1 MQPGVIASDVSI
13 GRLGLRPE
21 APEDDDF
28 LLALYESTRAAEME
42 LTNWTADQRREFLR
56 SQFQLQRTHY
66 RRYYTHA
73 TFDVITLDDVPIG
86 RMYVHSGSSEIRLM
100 EISID
105 PALRGRGIG
114 TQLVQSVLAE
124 AERLGKTVTLHVEP
138 YNPALRLYQRLG
150 FTIVEERG
158 LNFLLERRSQ
168 VGRAAATISPTASR

>member
-1 MQPGVIASDVSI
+1 MQPEVIASDVSI

-21 APEDDDF
+21 TPEDDDF
-28 LLALYESTRAAEME
+28 LLALYASTRAAEME

-56 SQFQLQRTHY
+56 SQFQLQRMHY

-73 TFDVITLDDVPIG
+73 AFDVITLNDVPIG
-86 RMYVHSGSSEIRLM
+86 RMYVHSGSDEIRLM

-105 PALRGRGIG
+105 PAFQGRGIG
-114 TQLVQSVLAE
+114 TQLVRSVLAE
-124 AERLGKTVTLHVEP
+124 AERVGKTVTLHVEP
-138 YNPALRLYQRLG
+138 FNPAFRLYQRLG

-158 LNFLLERRSQ
+158 LNFLLERRPQ